1 MKKFWVVLIA
11 LAVVLFASCASAKF
25 GGEKVPE
32 WVITEPE
39 STTADIYATGSG
51 KNADL
56 DMALK
61 MAKADAMNN
70 LAKKVAL
77 QVNDTVQTTTVAG
90 NAGSGTSRKY
100 EEDATQTTDTVLK
113 KADVV
118 DYFQL
123 KNGTVYV
130 LMHMPL
136 EQLD

>member
-11 LAVVLFASCASAKF
+11 FVAVLFASCASTKL
-25 GGEKVPE
+25 GGEKIPE

-77 QVNDTVQTTTVAG
+77 QVNDTVKTTTVAG
-90 NAGSGTSRKY
+90 NTGSGTSRKY

-118 DYFQL
+118 DCFQL

>member
-1 MKKFWVVLIA
+1 MKKFLVVLIA
-11 LAVVLFASCASAKF
+11 LTAVLFASCTSTKF
-25 GGEKVPE
+25 GGEKVPD

-51 KNADL
+51 KNADH

-70 LAKKVAL
+70 LAKKVVL
-77 QVNDTVQTTTVAG
+77 QVNDTVQTTTTAN

-100 EEDATQTTDTVLK
+100 EENATQTTDTVLK

>member
-1 MKKFWVVLIA
+1 MKKFLVDLIA
-11 LAVVLFASCASAKF
+11 LTAVLFASCTSTKF
-25 GGEKVPE
+25 GGEKVPD

-61 MAKADAMNN
+61 MAKADAI
-70 LAKKVAL
+70 
-77 QVNDTVQTTTVAG
+77 
-90 NAGSGTSRKY
+90 
-100 EEDATQTTDTVLK
+100 QTTDTTLK

-118 DYFQL
+118 DCFQL